1 MNHGFL
7 TVLPTLIDFIIT
19 LTIKKRF
26 TKSVS
31 KDLQSGFE
39 FFRPEHLS
47 VQVKIRFC
55 ETEIG
60 TRWKMVSIFARS
72 IGTDPFLVEAES
84 FFVHPH

>member
-7 TVLPTLIDFIIT
+7 TVLLTLIDFIIT

-55 ETEIG
+55 ETE

>member
-1 MNHGFL
+1 M
-7 TVLPTLIDFIIT
+7 IIYFIIT

-39 FFRPEHLS
+39 YFRSEHLS

-55 ETEIG
+55 ETGIG
-60 TRWKMVSIFARS
+60 TRC
-72 IGTDPFLVEAES
+72 
-84 FFVHPH
+84 